1 MARTKTGFV
10 RRRRHKRVIKLTKGQ
25 WGTRSKNFKR
35 ANEAMMRSLW
45 YAYRDRRQRRRQL
58 RRLWIQRIN
67 AAARMNG
74 LKYSQ
79 LMHGL
84 KKAGSAWIARVSPVS
99 PCAMPRLSARSRT
112 SQNRV
117 SSETCRDQR
126 QPKGRATDPFFD
138 CKSPAWMPSAALTQT
153 CSLRQGAADQSAAA
167 ARRTQTCAGRR
178 PADRGRAFQ
187 RRPTCAGAVF
197 AGKRRLSRDRAT
209 AGIQLRIDSSD
220 SRRPV
225 IRQRYA
231 AGGWHPGGVRHPQA
245 AASRSQQR
253 AC

>member
-10 RRRRHKRVIKLTKGQ
+10 RRRRHKKVLKLTKGQ

-84 KKAGSAWIARVSPVS
+84 KQAGVSLDRKSLASIAVRD
-99 PCAMPRLSARSRT
+99 A
-112 SQNRV
+112 
-117 SSETCRDQR
+117 ETFS
-126 QPKGRATDPFFD
+126 KIV
-138 CKSPAWMPSAALTQT
+138 AL
-153 CSLRQGAADQSAAA
+153 A
-167 ARRTQTCAGRR
+167 
-178 PADRGRAFQ
+178 
-187 RRPTCAGAVF
+187 
-197 AGKRRLSRDRAT
+197 
-209 AGIQLRIDSSD
+209 
-220 SRRPV
+220 
-225 IRQRYA
+225 RQRL
-231 AGGWHPGGVRHPQA
+231 
-245 AASRSQQR
+245 
-253 AC
+253 